1 MYPSL
6 QACTVLQMATKT
18 WLWALCCWPHCN
30 TGLCHSGKPVI
41 LQALAN
47 LAWSMA
53 HLSYKHEAVLDAI
66 VNRLLS
72 DVDSMNQRDVAD
84 LLSALAILKHQP
96 VGEAMDAIVQHTSE
110 LLQEPGAMAALLSV
124 CTTPVLNVTTSY
136 PKLDKSPT

>member
-1 MYPSL
+1 MPADIPL
-6 QACTVLQMATKT
+6 PVCVGLMQAYTVCQKDTMSCLNFAVGHHAM
-18 WLWALCCWPHCN
+18 LALVP
-30 TGLCHSGKPVI
+30 

-53 HLSYKHEAVLDAI
+53 HLGYKQEAVLDAI

-96 VGEAMDAIVQHTSE
+96 VGEAMAAVMHHTIE
-110 LLQEPGAMAALLSV
+110 LLQDSGGISITVKCVNNICGCFLSSFV
-124 CTTPVLNVTTSY
+124 
-136 PKLDKSPT
+136 